1 MAGRDRE
8 IAEVHASGLG
18 NAACSAQAVR
28 GNGQL
33 LFTLMFFCQ
42 LKAKMSFLFGVFLFG
57 TAQ

>member
-33 LFTLMFFCQ
+33 NLFTLMFFCQ
-42 LKAKMSFLFGVFLFG
+42 LKVKTCPFYLGFFSLE
-57 TAQ
+57 